1 MYQKKIKLNHLLRKM
16 HVPPKKRIGLLKFG
30 SSQQTISYDEAL
42 AKLNKISPFPPGTS
56 IGTYDFKKEIYD
68 LAIIVVTYNN
78 QDYLDKCISSLVEQR
93 TKYSF
98 SIIVV
103 NDGSTDHTATML
115 TDWTQR
121 FPNIQVIKCP
131 HGGVAKARNI
141 GLGASNARY
150 ISFVDADDYV
160 EKDYVEGLMN
170 PASKYNAD
178 IVEGSYRTINKAEK
192 FINKTDLHANAFQN
206 LYGYPWGK
214 VYRRR
219 LFENAKFPEDFWFED
234 TMAIYR
240 IWPNAR
246 KIITIS
252 DIIYN
257 YRINEKGITRSA
269 FSNVKALDSL
279 YITIR
284 LLEDCR
290 KNGSLLDDELYT
302 FTLQQMVTNY
312 IRIHSFKN
320 EDLVAAF
327 SIMAKL
333 IDDYFPSSKFNCLD
347 NDSLIVE
354 KALREKDYPLFIA
367 AALTKQ

>member
-1 MYQKKIKLNHLLRKM
+1 MYQKRIKLNHLLRKL
-16 HVPPKKRIGLLKFG
+16 HIPPKQRIGLLKLG
-30 SSQQTISYDEAL
+30 IPQQNVDYDNAI
-42 AKLNKISPFPPGTS
+42 AKLTAISQFPSGTS
-56 IGTYDFKKEIYD
+56 IGTYDFKKAIVD

-78 QDYLDKCISSLVEQR
+78 QDYIDKCISSLVKQQ
-93 TKYSF
+93 TQYDF

-103 NDGSTDHTATML
+103 NDGSTDQTATIL
-115 TDWTQR
+115 ADWTKHSS
-121 FPNIQVIKCP
+121 NIQVIDCS
-131 HGGVAKARNI
+131 HGGVARARNI
-141 GLGASNARY
+141 GLNASNARY
-150 ISFVDADDYV
+150 VSFVDADDYV
-160 EKDYVEGLMN
+160 EKDYVEILMN

-178 IVEGSYRTINKAEK
+178 IVEGSYQTINKAEK
-192 FINKTDLHANAFQN
+192 FVNKTDLHANAFQN

-214 VYRRR
+214 VYRRS

-234 TMAIYR
+234 TMGIYR

-269 FSNVKALDSL
+269 FSDVKALDSL

-284 LLEDCR
+284 LLKDCYATR
-290 KNGSLLDDELYT
+290 SLNDELYT
-302 FTLQQMVTNY
+302 FTLHQMVTNY

-320 EDLVAAF
+320 DDLVAAF

-333 IDDYFPSSKFNCLD
+333 IDDYFPASKFKCLD
-347 NDSLIVE
+347 DDSSIIE
-354 KALREKDYPLFIA
+354 KALRKKDYPLFIA
-367 AALTKQ
+367 ASLTKQ